1 MHGKLYLSSL
11 TRRRINLIVFMRE
24 GINQFFNIFK
34 RVFDTFFA
42 LLLLISLFSF
52 LVLIMVIIM
61 LDSPGPIFY
70 RGVRVGKNGKTFR
83 IWKFR
88 TMIADAE
95 LKGGPSTAL
104 NDSRITS
111 VGRFLRKYKLDEIPQ
126 LINILTGEMSFV
138 GPRPQVERYTK
149 LYSGE
154 EKLILTVKPGLTDY
168 ASLQYINL
176 DQILGDGDVDE
187 KYLKEIEP
195 EKNKLRIKYVKEQS
209 LLTDM
214 KILYL
219 TAIRF
224 LKIRSIWNTSSLD

>member
-1 MHGKLYLSSL
+1 MEKQFYDILKRAFDIFFSL
-11 TRRRINLIVFMRE
+11 I
-24 GINQFFNIFK
+24 
-34 RVFDTFFA
+34 
-42 LLLLISLFSF
+42 LLMSLFPF
-52 LVLIMVIIM
+52 WGLIMMLIR

-70 RGVRVGKNGKTFR
+70 RGVRVGKNKKTFK

-88 TMIADAE
+88 TMVADAE

-111 VGRFLRKYKLDEIPQ
+111 AGRFLRKYKLDEMPQ
-126 LINILTGEMSFV
+126 LFNILSGEMSFV
-138 GPRPQVERYTK
+138 GPRPQVERYTM

-168 ASLQYINL
+168 ASLKYINL
-176 DQILGDGDVDE
+176 DQILGDGDIDE

-209 LLTDM
+209 FLTDM

-219 TAIRF
+219 TANRF

>member
-1 MHGKLYLSSL
+1 
-11 TRRRINLIVFMRE
+11 
-24 GINQFFNIFK
+24 
-34 RVFDTFFA
+34 
-42 LLLLISLFSF
+42 
-52 LVLIMVIIM
+52 
-61 LDSPGPIFY
+61 
-70 RGVRVGKNGKTFR
+70 
-83 IWKFR
+83 
-88 TMIADAE
+88 
-95 LKGGPSTAL
+95 
-104 NDSRITS
+104 
-111 VGRFLRKYKLDEIPQ
+111 
-126 LINILTGEMSFV
+126 MSFV
-138 GPRPQVERYTK
+138 GPRPQVERYTR

-187 KYLKEIEP
+187 KYLKKIEP

-209 LLTDM
+209 LLTDI

>member
-1 MHGKLYLSSL
+1 M
-11 TRRRINLIVFMRE
+11 
-24 GINQFFNIFK
+24 
-34 RVFDTFFA
+34 
-42 LLLLISLFSF
+42 SLFPF
-52 LVLIMVIIM
+52 WGLIMMLIR

-70 RGVRVGKNGKTFR
+70 RGVRVGKNKKTFK

-88 TMIADAE
+88 TMVADAE

-111 VGRFLRKYKLDEIPQ
+111 AGRFLRKYKLDEMPQ
-126 LINILTGEMSFV
+126 LFNILSGEMSFV
-138 GPRPQVERYTK
+138 GPRPQVERYTM

-168 ASLQYINL
+168 ASLKYINL
-176 DQILGDGDVDE
+176 DQILGDGDIDE

-209 LLTDM
+209 FLTDM

-219 TAIRF
+219 TANRF